1 MDVTG
6 SVKTKSILKRLP
18 WVFGLAWLLAIAI
31 FSYHLHENWSYP
43 WFGNPDQD
51 LVFLRDGLRLSQLK
65 RPLYSDHPGLI
76 QMILGAIAHL
86 LNMNGGAAL
95 RDQDWQDI
103 FRLHKTI
110 NAITMATLLACCSEA
125 LSRLINKAKSAAIGA
140 CCALSTGTT
149 TLVYQLRNEFFSAY
163 LFYLGSLI
171 ICLTIQKQRNRI
183 KHSEPPTP
191 IPYWVPTAC
200 STLYFFSLLAKI
212 QAIPLMGLFCLGL
225 VAWSAGSSSFQKKA
239 WIENLKLSILFLFTW
254 TIPLLLSGIEAASLP
269 KAWAVLA
276 LALFPI
282 QLACTGFEPNPRI
295 RKINSFR
302 SLIGFAFGALLY
314 TSIAHQFHWGPT
326 SWNPMAMNQYTHAPK
341 DTTASYLT
349 WLFRGAVDGYLLLF
363 ERTFDGQSVAKAL
376 SIMTPVMLTASI
388 AIRVRNQTSEQKSWR
403 KSYRTDAIAGYAFLC
418 AGLMALVASLRWPV
432 DHYLSYQQP
441 LLYLSIG
448 LMIKPKGH
456 GLFRALAI
464 YAILSA
470 TLISI
475 KYPSQAH
482 ATYVKIPTPMIQS
495 EIPGSA
501 KLPSYNPG
509 LCAPQHAGLEWRGSI
524 VGEACRY

>member
-1 MDVTG
+1 M
-6 SVKTKSILKRLP
+6 
-18 WVFGLAWLLAIAI
+18 FGFVWFLAIAI
-31 FSYHLHENWSYP
+31 FGYHLHENWSYP

-86 LNMNGGAAL
+86 LHTNGGAAF
-95 RDQDWQDI
+95 RDQDWQEI
-103 FRLHKTI
+103 FRLHKGI
-110 NAITMATLLACCSEA
+110 NAIAMATLLACCCEA
-125 LSRLINKAKSAAIGA
+125 LSRLINKIKSAAIGA
-140 CCALSTGTT
+140 CCAMSMGTT

-183 KHSEPPTP
+183 KLSETPTP
-191 IPYWVPTAC
+191 IQYWIPTAC
-200 STLYFFSLLAKI
+200 ATLYFLSLLAKI
-212 QAIPLMGLFCLGL
+212 QVIPLMGLFCLGL
-225 VAWSAGSSSFQKKA
+225 AIWSARSSLFQKQA
-239 WIENLKLSILFLFTW
+239 WIENLKLSILFLLAW

-276 LALFPI
+276 LSLFPI
-282 QLACTGFEPNPRI
+282 QLACTGFEANPKI
-295 RKINSFR
+295 RKINAIR

-314 TSIAHQFHWGPT
+314 TLITNQFHWELT
-326 SWNPMAMNQYTHAPK
+326 SWNPMTMNQYTHAPK
-341 DTTASYLT
+341 DTTDSYLS
-349 WLFRGAVDGYLLLF
+349 WLCRSAVDGYLLLF

-376 SIMTPVMLTASI
+376 SIMTPVMLTAAI
-388 AIRVRNQTSEQKSWR
+388 AIRVRNQTAEQKSWR
-403 KSYRTDAIAGYAFLC
+403 KSCGTDAIAGYAFLC
-418 AGLMALVASLRWPV
+418 AGLMALAASLRWPV

-456 GLFRALAI
+456 GLFTALAI

-470 TLISI
+470 TLINT
-475 KYPSQAH
+475 KYTATAH
-482 ATYVKIPTPMIQS
+482 ATYVKIPTPTIQS
-495 EIPGSA
+495 QITGSL
-501 KLPSYNPG
+501 KRPSYNPG